1 LKSRCQQKATATAAA
16 ATMTTQQVLVY
27 LDNVQG
33 YSSYRPFAVYDGN
46 TLSGL
51 WEFVVK
57 KIPALS
63 AATYTCWTTAG
74 HRTPCPPVFSEP
86 HAEAHFVIKA
96 KSNDGQL

>member
-1 LKSRCQQKATATAAA
+1 LKTANPSAAAATATT
-16 ATMTTQQVLVY
+16 TMTTQQVLVY

-33 YSSYRPFAVYDGN
+33 YSSYRPFAVYNGD
-46 TLSGL
+46 TLAGL

-63 AATYTCWTTAG
+63 VAAYTCWTTAG

-96 KSNDGQL
+96 NNKQL

>member
-1 LKSRCQQKATATAAA
+1 
-16 ATMTTQQVLVY
+16 
-27 LDNVQG
+27 LDKGQG
-33 YSSYRPFAVYDGN
+33 YFSYRPFAVYDGN
-46 TLSGL
+46 TLAGL

-63 AATYTCWTTAG
+63 AAAYTCWTTAG
-74 HRTPCPPVFSEP
+74 HRIPCPPVFSEP